1 MKEQIKKKINTKQI
15 VISDNYVGQ
24 RIDNFLIRYFGGI
37 PNSRIYQ
44 MLRKGEVR
52 VNSGRIKQT
61 YRLALDDVVR
71 IPPVYIDDKFK
82 PKPAKSLQKKLQ
94 NSILYE
100 DELSIIINKPA
111 GIVVH
116 SGSGQLNGVI
126 EALRATGIYPKIE
139 LVHRLDKDTSGC
151 LILAKDIP
159 ALRLLQKTLNDISSK
174 KRYLALLS
182 GKLNQNQLIVD
193 SPLQK
198 NTISSGER
206 IVKVDVNG
214 KTAKTVFFRK
224 DLFDNATLAEV
235 EIYTGRTHQIRV
247 HGASVGHFVLGDR
260 KYGDKLLNR
269 QFKERGLNRMFLHAQ
284 SVSFIS
290 PLSKEKITVNS
301 PLDDELKDFLKQM
314 KK

>member
-1 MKEQIKKKINTKQI
+1 MTWT
-15 VISDNYVGQ
+15 GQ
-24 RIDNFLIRYFGGI
+24 
-37 PNSRIYQ
+37 
-44 MLRKGEVR
+44 
-52 VNSGRIKQT
+52 
-61 YRLALDDVVR
+61 
-71 IPPVYIDDKFK
+71 
-82 PKPAKSLQKKLQ
+82 
-94 NSILYE
+94 
-100 DELSIIINKPA
+100 
-111 GIVVH
+111 
-116 SGSGQLNGVI
+116 
-126 EALRATGIYPKIE
+126 
-139 LVHRLDKDTSGC
+139 
-151 LILAKDIP
+151 
-159 ALRLLQKTLNDISSK
+159 LRLLQKTLNDISSK